1 MVMMYLEQEK
11 ALQYRKNIFARPRES
26 DELIRQKSKVRTLT
40 KLTLVFYAF
49 SLVLGSIK
57 FAGEEKPSDDMN
69 FATYASFVFSAV
81 LTAWSISSCWT
92 LSKMPRTLITPSVVT
107 PSLLKPLMAN
117 NDTRDDIESGAL
129 KSAKTLTHT

>member
-1 MVMMYLEQEK
+1 MYLEQEK
-11 ALQYRKNIFARPRES
+11 ALQYRKNLFARPRES

-57 FAGEEKPSDDMN
+57 FAGEEKPSDNMN

-92 LSKMPRTLITPSVVT
+92 LSKMPRSLITPSVAAPT
-107 PSLLKPLMAN
+107 LWLPLMADD
-117 NDTRDDIESGAL
+117 DTRHDIESGAQ
-129 KSAKTLTHT
+129 KNTKTLTHT